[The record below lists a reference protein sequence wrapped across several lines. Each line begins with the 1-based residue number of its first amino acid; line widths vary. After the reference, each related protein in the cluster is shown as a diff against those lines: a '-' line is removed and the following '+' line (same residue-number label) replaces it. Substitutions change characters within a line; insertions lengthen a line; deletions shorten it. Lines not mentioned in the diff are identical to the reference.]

1 MYTSY
6 IHDRTYT
13 STIHLK
19 GRWPHFNKV
28 IKTPRI
34 YTRFSLPLS
43 VLRHLPSILPLW
55 ESQHLIGVLT
65 QFTWQKKRRLVIH
78 EAAKSKT
85 KEEMKARRSRG
96 RISGASPC
104 GLFTPIAVTISTP
117 YSSQSCR
124 LSWERRLEYL
134 CCHKSKTQRHALF

>member
-1 MYTSY
+1 MVSLSIYACLCRGINRSFSLLSVNSFGGKKRYPTCMYTSY
-6 IHDRTYT
+6 IHYRTYT

-55 ESQHLIGVLT
+55 ERVLP

-78 EAAKSKT
+78 EAARLKT
-85 KEEMKARRSRG
+85 KKEMKARRSRG
-96 RISGASPC
+96 RLSRASPF
-104 GLFTPIAVTISTP
+104 GSFVPTP
-117 YSSQSCR
+117 
-124 LSWERRLEYL
+124 
-134 CCHKSKTQRHALF
+134 